1 MKDERL
7 YLIHIR
13 EGIERIEEYTSAGKT
28 AFFAEKIIQDA
39 VARNFEVIGEA
50 AKRLSP
56 PFRDKLPKVP
66 WRRLAGLR
74 DVLIHQYDSVE
85 LIEVWNIVERDLPD
99 VKEQIAAILTD
110 LGLAE

>member
-13 EGIERIEEYTSAGKT
+13 ECIERIEEYTSAGKT

-56 PFRDKLPKVP
+56 TFQDKTPEVP

-85 LIEVWNIVERDLPD
+85 MIEVWNIVERDLPD
-99 VKEQIAAILTD
+99 VKERIAAILTD